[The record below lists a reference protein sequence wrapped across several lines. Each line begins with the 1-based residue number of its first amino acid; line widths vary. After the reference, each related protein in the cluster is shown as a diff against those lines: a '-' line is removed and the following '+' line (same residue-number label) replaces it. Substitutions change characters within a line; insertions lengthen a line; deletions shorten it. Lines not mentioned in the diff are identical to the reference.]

1 MIVADFRKT
10 SSSFRR
16 KTSNFLKKAIVF
28 FIPNFNI
35 STISRRG
42 TQVNAMRVRRNS
54 AESIRIQPQDIQQRT
69 LHSHIAYPCLRFRR
83 LIGAYVGDGNHL
95 SRSMCMVVVRRR
107 VRVYNHHTVNDM
119 YVSKHSNAYLV
130 RQKQCQQK
138 QRSQYVPSLTQF
150 LG

>member
-1 MIVADFRKT
+1 
-10 SSSFRR
+10 
-16 KTSNFLKKAIVF
+16 
-28 FIPNFNI
+28 
-35 STISRRG
+35 
-42 TQVNAMRVRRNS
+42 MRVRRNS

-69 LHSHIAYPCLRFRR
+69 LHSLRFRR

>member
-1 MIVADFRKT
+1 M
-10 SSSFRR
+10 
-16 KTSNFLKKAIVF
+16 
-28 FIPNFNI
+28 
-35 STISRRG
+35 
-42 TQVNAMRVRRNS
+42 NAMRVRRNS

>member
-1 MIVADFRKT
+1 M
-10 SSSFRR
+10 
-16 KTSNFLKKAIVF
+16 
-28 FIPNFNI
+28 
-35 STISRRG
+35 
-42 TQVNAMRVRRNS
+42 NAMRVRRNS

-95 SRSMCMVVVRRR
+95 SRSMCMVIVRRR

-130 RQKQCQQK
+130 RQKQCQQNNGANMYLLLLNFSDEK
-138 QRSQYVPSLTQF
+138 
-150 LG
+150 

>member
-1 MIVADFRKT
+1 MKQKNKMLSHKDVKT
-10 SSSFRR
+10 LFETRL
-16 KTSNFLKKAIVF
+16 T
-28 FIPNFNI
+28 P
-35 STISRRG
+35 
-42 TQVNAMRVRRNS
+42 
-54 AESIRIQPQDIQQRT
+54 
-69 LHSHIAYPCLRFRR
+69 YPCLRFRR

>member
-1 MIVADFRKT
+1 M
-10 SSSFRR
+10 
-16 KTSNFLKKAIVF
+16 
-28 FIPNFNI
+28 
-35 STISRRG
+35 
-42 TQVNAMRVRRNS
+42 QVNAMRVRRNS

-119 YVSKHSNAYLV
+119 YYLV

>member
-1 MIVADFRKT
+1 M
-10 SSSFRR
+10 
-16 KTSNFLKKAIVF
+16 NAI
-28 FIPNFNI
+28 
-35 STISRRG
+35 
-42 TQVNAMRVRRNS
+42 RVRRNS

-119 YVSKHSNAYLV
+119 YVSKHSNAGT
-130 RQKQCQQK
+130 
-138 QRSQYVPSLTQF
+138 SETVPAETTEPICTFSYSISRMKK
-150 LG
+150 